1 MRYLRAPTDFDWS
14 LQSQIALASNRPDE
28 AMTALSHIPAS
39 APIAPQAFLLAG
51 RIERQRNRASA
62 AEAKFR
68 QALACDSGL
77 IEAHKELIYILNM
90 QLRRSEVDAE
100 FKALSRLRPLSH
112 QELFAWGLSHFS
124 VFVLDSMKQLE
135 AFIEADP
142 DDRYIRLSLATALL
156 NSTGMQNRLEETLEP
171 LPLSDPL
178 AAALRIEL
186 KFNQGRVEEAES
198 LLNASGDHPRLARL
212 RGRVAS
218 RRHDYKAAIRY
229 DQDALTTEPY
239 DRVSF
244 TELGQMLVLVG
255 DSSTAEKYLAKAK
268 RLNDLYNLIN
278 GVRQADRENRSSD
291 LTEFGRTCEAAG
303 LIDEASGWYQSAIR
317 HDPLDAEAQQALRR
331 LRPRLRG

>member
-1 MRYLRAPTDFDWS
+1 
-14 LQSQIALASNRPDE
+14 
-28 AMTALSHIPAS
+28 
-39 APIAPQAFLLAG
+39 
-51 RIERQRNRASA
+51 
-62 AEAKFR
+62 
-68 QALACDSGL
+68 
-77 IEAHKELIYILNM
+77 
-90 QLRRSEVDAE
+90 
-100 FKALSRLRPLSH
+100 
-112 QELFAWGLSHFS
+112 
-124 VFVLDSMKQLE
+124 
-135 AFIEADP
+135 
-142 DDRYIRLSLATALL
+142 
-156 NSTGMQNRLEETLEP
+156 MQNRLEETLEP

-291 LTEFGRTCEAAG
+291 LTEFSRTCEAAG
-303 LIDEASGWYQSAIR
+303 LIDKASGWYQSAIR